1 MTDNLLQSHSPV
13 DVAFITVNY
22 NTKALLEELVAF
34 FRHTH
39 LSFSWSLTVAD
50 NASTDGSLEF
60 LDACPDVITLRNSD
74 NLGYGRAMNR
84 GIAASESRYLCLL
97 NTDVILNSEAL
108 EELVRHC
115 DAHPGVQVCS
125 PVIRYPNGKVQGFFF
140 KFGLVTLYV
149 DLYKK
154 IWNKI
159 FKIKLASAQCALPVD
174 GIAGAFIFCR
184 RELAPDGRLFD
195 EDFFFYYEDT
205 ELAHRLFKQGAR
217 CEVLPRQNII
227 HIGGQSSS
235 IRHIRLFYT
244 GRYLYIRKHY
254 GEFHARLV
262 FQLDCVKISKKS
274 FFYRLAGLIS
284 SGEKIR
290 FKQQS
295 YGHVAQILE
304 ELKGRNGL

>member
-1 MTDNLLQSHSPV
+1 MNRSPV

-22 NTKALLEELVAF
+22 NTRALLEDLVTF
-34 FRHTH
+34 FRDTP

-60 LDACPDVITLRNSD
+60 LDECPDVTTVRNSV

-97 NTDVILNSEAL
+97 NTDVILNAAALEAL
-108 EELVRHC
+108 VKHC
-115 DAHPGVQVCS
+115 DTHPQVQVCA

-140 KFGLVTLYV
+140 KFGLVTLYF

-154 IWNKI
+154 IWNKL
-159 FKIKLASAQCALPVD
+159 FKMKLASAQDALRVD

-184 RELAPDGRLFD
+184 RGLALEGRLFD

-205 ELAHRLFKQGAR
+205 ELAHRLLKQGAR
-217 CEVLPRQNII
+217 CEVLPRQSII

-244 GRYLYIRKHY
+244 GRYLYLKKHY
-254 GEFHARLV
+254 GAAHARRI
-262 FQLDCVKISKKS
+262 FRLDALKVRLKIR
-274 FFYRLAGLIS
+274 FYRLAGLITA
-284 SGEKIR
+284 SGKVR
-290 FKQQS
+290 FKQES
-295 YGHVAQILE
+295 YGHVARILG
-304 ELKGRNGL
+304 ELKERNAL